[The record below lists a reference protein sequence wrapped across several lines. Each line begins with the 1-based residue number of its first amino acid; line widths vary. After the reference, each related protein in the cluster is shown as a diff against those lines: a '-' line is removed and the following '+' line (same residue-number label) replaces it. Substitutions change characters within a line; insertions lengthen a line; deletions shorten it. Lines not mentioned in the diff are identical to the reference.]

1 MNIRKQIDF
10 IKNELNNN
18 SILPL
23 RWFLKILCI
32 SYDTWNKYKNIHE
45 KYEWKIDY
53 NILEII
59 KIILKNN
66 KNKGHRQ
73 IKLDLEEQKI
83 KISASTVYRYMKI
96 LQICSEVRI
105 KHKKWIKHFN
115 NMLYEHK
122 KYTYLLKRN
131 FHSNQMNQKWSI
143 DITIIKIYSESVYL
157 FAIKDLFSN
166 AIVWYSLTVR
176 LTINW
181 VINCLKKA

>member
-18 SILPL
+18 SISPL
-23 RWFLKILCI
+23 RWFLKILYI

-83 KISASTVYRYMKI
+83 KISASTVYRYI
-96 LQICSEVRI
+96 R
-105 KHKKWIKHFN
+105 
-115 NMLYEHK
+115 
-122 KYTYLLKRN
+122 LLAIPG
-131 FHSNQMNQKWSI
+131 F
-143 DITIIKIYSESVYL
+143 IIKIL
-157 FAIKDLFSN
+157 L
-166 AIVWYSLTVR
+166 
-176 LTINW
+176 
-181 VINCLKKA
+181 